1 MRTLEQKRAEFAY
14 GKVKSVKGKNF
25 EGDYARYVKNAPA
38 LILTNGLGNTLAFYR
53 SKMKKGERDAYA
65 ELYSHIEEWLKKQEY
80 CDENQDLLEWISNTD
95 SLLVFQAT
103 QEVLALLNWMTKF
116 AKAELE
122 EGEES

>member
-53 SKMKKGERDAYA
+53 AKKSEAYI
-65 ELYSHIEEWLKKQEY
+65 ELYRHIEEWLKKQEY

-122 EGEES
+122 ESEES